1 MIKLELTEQEAVII
15 MDALTDKKIN
25 LRTAHF
31 PDHDKELTE
40 QEFLSSDITDKRR
53 SNYFTC
59 KKFADIINDKLWMSN
74 F

>member
-1 MIKLELTEQEAVII
+1 MITLHLTEQEAII
-15 MDALTDKKIN
+15 IKDALTDKKIN
-25 LRTAHF
+25 LRTIHSPAG
-31 PDHDKELTE
+31 DRDLTE

-59 KKFADIINDKLWMSN
+59 KKFADFISDKLRISN